1 MFVFSRNSL
10 WFYKNSR
17 KIQLRN
23 THYRIISNIFFP
35 LPTQVNQPH
44 VTLNPLTIL
53 SQSFFYYQGITQKTN
68 KQKTKSLTILNISW
82 KHSESRPT
90 LQTPTMKLTK
100 HSKSFA
106 DGQKHLFQNE
116 GGLLRRC
123 SDYTTSDQ
131 RCSTPATGHRGRSS
145 RYLTRHQPGKGRGS
159 WTNGTQC
166 QINGLLGKGPVRDI
180 IKISCGRSPNCNTN
194 KETLTCRHM
203 IWIGPLR
210 LTAAEEKLK
219 SSSCWQILPS
229 EVQCPIYQTEF
240 HTFVDKNFRLFLIF
254 K

>member
-1 MFVFSRNSL
+1 
-10 WFYKNSR
+10 
-17 KIQLRN
+17 
-23 THYRIISNIFFP
+23 
-35 LPTQVNQPH
+35 
-44 VTLNPLTIL
+44 
-53 SQSFFYYQGITQKTN
+53 
-68 KQKTKSLTILNISW
+68 
-82 KHSESRPT
+82 
-90 LQTPTMKLTK
+90 MKLTK

-116 GGLLRRC
+116 GGLLHPC

-131 RCSTPATGHRGRSS
+131 RCSTPATGHRERSS

-159 WTNGTQC
+159 WTNGTQS
-166 QINGLLGKGPVRDI
+166 QINGLLGKGPVHDI
-180 IKISCGRSPNCNTN
+180 IKISRGRSPNCNTN

-210 LTAAEEKLK
+210 LIAAEEKLK

-240 HTFVDKNFRLFLIF
+240 HTFVDKNFRLFIIF